1 MNTAK
6 RIALPAHLSAYL
18 WRPARM
24 DDIPA
29 VCAMLAAGMEID
41 RPFFPP
47 SEERLAHLYSLLGE
61 RLTQDTRLVFAPDG
75 GLVAEAFI
83 FFPSPEDERLAL
95 LDGHVHVAHR
105 GRGLASALLA
115 HSLRAFRQAGFSQ
128 AALDVDAENPSGALR
143 LYQKLGFCAIRQE
156 LHFVKRLP

>member
-1 MNTAK
+1 MTF
-6 RIALPAHLSAYL
+6 LTDLSAYR

-24 DDIPA
+24 DEIPA

-41 RPFFPP
+41 RPFSPP
-47 SEERLAHLYSLLGE
+47 SELRLAHLYRLLGE
-61 RLTQDTRLVFAPDG
+61 RLAQDTLLAFASDSS
-75 GLVAEAFI
+75 LAAEAFI
-83 FFPSPEDERLAL
+83 FFPPPDDERLAL

-105 GRGLASALLA
+105 RRGLAFALLA
-115 HSLRAFRQAGFSQ
+115 HSLQPFQQAGFSQ